1 MISAF
6 LEAFRELKD
15 PKVIRLLLTCVG
27 LTLAVYLG
35 LFAVL
40 VWALRTFD
48 WGVLPWME
56 TLIDLGAGVAA
67 GLIAWVLFPGVVS
80 GVMGV
85 YLERIIAA
93 VEAAHYGHLGAARDV
108 PLTENLGASA
118 KLIGL
123 SIGLN
128 LILLPVYVALIFLP
142 PFNLIL
148 FYAVN
153 GRLIGV
159 EYFNAVALRRMDTAA
174 AALMF
179 QTHKWRIVT
188 AGALTTFLLTIPILN
203 LAAPVIG
210 TAAMVHLFHK
220 LTGRA

>member
-6 LEAFRELKD
+6 SAAFRELKD

-27 LTLAVYLG
+27 LTLAVYLA

-48 WGVLPWME
+48 WGVLPWLE
-56 TLIDLGAGVAA
+56 TLIDLGSGFAA
-67 GLIAWVLFPGVVS
+67 ALIAWVLFPGVVT

-85 YLERIIAA
+85 YLDRVIDA
-93 VEAAHYGHLGAARDV
+93 VEDAHYAHLGAARAV
-108 PLTENLGASA
+108 PVMENVGASL

-128 LILLPVYVALIFLP
+128 LLLLPVYVALIFLP

-153 GRLIGV
+153 GRLIGT
-159 EYFNAVALRRMDTAA
+159 EYFNAVALRRMDATAA
-174 AALMF
+174 RALF
-179 QTHKWRIVT
+179 QTHRWRIVT
-188 AGALTTFLLTIPILN
+188 AGALTTALLTVPILN

-210 TAAMVHLFHK
+210 TAAMVHIFHK